1 MSSHDMKN
9 PTGGVNMRHVIE
21 SPAPNGNLLERVFS
35 REWENTREAV
45 GKHLLSGYGPIGF
58 MNRTVRTRMRCGVGA
73 GGEKPPATRFGTFLC
88 GASA

>member
-35 REWENTREAV
+35 RKNLRSAWKQVKANKGAPGVDGISIREFPAFIRDRWEDTV
-45 GKHLLSGYGPIGF
+45 VSGHLKLPLI
-58 MNRTVRTRMRCGVGA
+58 
-73 GGEKPPATRFGTFLC
+73 
-88 GASA
+88 